1 MMISILT
8 IAIFAGAVNALWFG
22 LTSGSL
28 LNRSDCILDDWLYRL
43 VLMAIFAAV
52 RYDFLCNA
60 AINEQGRCHEGPF
73 RPDATVFPL
82 A

>member
-1 MMISILT
+1 MMISILAM
-8 IAIFAGAVNALWFG
+8 AILAGAVNALWFG

-28 LNRSDCILDDWLYRL
+28 LIALIAYSMTGFIAL

-60 AINEQGRCHEGPF
+60 AMNEQGKVSRGSIP
-73 RPDATVFPL
+73 T
-82 A
+82 